1 MKKIL
6 ICAGTITS
14 LAAAVC
20 LTGCSIL
27 PEPRQSRID
36 YFDLRYPGLIQTR
49 PIDVEQFVTSTGERQ
64 RMLRRKE
71 HIYMESSDFHKWMQP
86 AGPLLTR
93 YLRLAFRNPHQKPPV
108 NRDACVILSGEVLA
122 FERNGD
128 NAVLGVR
135 YLLKY
140 DRQTYT
146 GTVLITEKI
155 NSSKPAAFAEAM
167 SRAADIFA
175 RTVAAEIAK
184 LPGKRK

>member
-1 MKKIL
+1 MKKIQ
-6 ICAGTITS
+6 ICAGSIAA

-20 LTGCSIL
+20 MTGCSIL

-36 YFDLRYPGLIQTR
+36 YFDLRYPGLIQSR
-49 PIDVEQFVTSTGERQ
+49 PVDVEQFVTSTGERQ
-64 RMLRRKE
+64 RMLRRKKD
-71 HIYMESSDFHKWMQP
+71 IYMESSDFHKWMQP

-93 YLRLAFRNPHQKPPV
+93 YLRLAFRNPHQKQPV
-108 NRDACVILSGEVLA
+108 NRDDCVIISGEVLA

-128 NAVLGVR
+128 NAVLGIR
-135 YLLKY
+135 YQLKY

-146 GTVLITEKI
+146 RTVLITEKI

-167 SRAADIFA
+167 SRAAENFA